1 MDDFIRLREINMSD
15 SQTTALQR
23 LLAACDKI
31 ISREVPSIHNDVA
44 YGRIDA
50 AKELRACIEQELADE

>member
-1 MDDFIRLREINMSD
+1 MTDNP
-15 SQTTALQR
+15 TTALQR
-23 LLAACDKI
+23 LLAACDEI
-31 ISREVPSIHNDVA
+31 ISREMPSIHNDVA

>member
-1 MDDFIRLREINMSD
+1 MSD
-15 SQTTALQR
+15 ERNPTTALQR
-23 LLAACDKI
+23 LLAACDEI
-31 ISREVPSIHNDVA
+31 ISREMPSIHNDVA